1 MINKLPFKFIF
12 TALVFFMSITT
23 VSSQVSLKEISLKDQ
38 IGNSSLV
45 VEGKVIAKKS
55 FWDADH
61 KMIYTAYTIDVYK
74 VFKGES
80 YKQIEVIVKGGIV
93 GLNAFIVSHGLKLG
107 KGLTGV
113 FTLNESNLNIG
124 LTNTISAK
132 TYKVYS
138 GVQGF
143 YNYNLSD
150 DIATNPFS
158 ERKGIKSTLY
168 EDIIKVTKKNYKIV
182 SNFDIDS
189 VVKKST
195 QKKSSSTPTGITF
208 SPTTISAGTGSVL
221 TIQGSGF
228 GSTQGK
234 VGFRDSDSAGSPF
247 FDALDTHVLSWSDN
261 LITVEVPVILSNDDN
276 IDGTAGTGN
285 IRVTDSEGSSN
296 TSSAVLSIS
305 YSEINVSGDFG
316 VGDGFKSYQT
326 QHHNNNGSGGYTWIM
341 ENDFFNE
348 LTHADAPDAFL
359 RAFNNWRC
367 ETKVN
372 WEISNTFTNTSVIS
386 TSENIISFDYD
397 GTDGE
402 LDAGIL
408 GTCTYGFSGSVC
420 SSGIVWYVTDI
431 DIVFDRET
439 NWYFGTGDITNKF
452 DFETVAL
459 HELGHG
465 HQLGHVI
472 NTSNVMHF
480 SIGEENINTILDTN
494 SITGANDVQTRSV
507 FSHSCAPAIS
517 PMTEYTGNCELSVE
531 DINLENSVSVY
542 PNPTKQKI
550 YIDSPSYSLD
560 RIEIYDVSGRLISQI
575 DVSNSSNFNTI
586 NLENTS
592 KGMYFV
598 NIYSGVNFITKKIV
612 VE

>member
-1 MINKLPFKFIF
+1 ML
-12 TALVFFMSITT
+12 LFFMSLTS
-23 VSSQVSLKEISLKDQ
+23 VFPQVSLREISLKEQVD
-38 IGNSSLV
+38 NSSLV

-61 KMIYTAYTIDVYK
+61 KMIYTSYTIDVYK

-93 GLNAFIVSHGLKLG
+93 GLNAFIVSHSLKLG

-113 FTLNESNLNIG
+113 FTLYESNLNIG
-124 LTNTISAK
+124 LTNKISAK

-143 YNYNLSD
+143 YNYNFSD
-150 DIATNPFS
+150 DIAKNPFS
-158 ERKGIKSTLY
+158 ERKGVKSTLY
-168 EDIIKVTKKNYKIV
+168 EDIIKVTKKNYKTV

-234 VGFRDSDSAGSPF
+234 VGFRDSDTAGSPF

-261 LITVEVPVILSNDDN
+261 LITVEVPVILANDVN

-285 IRVTDSEGSSN
+285 IRVTNSDGSSN

-316 VGDGFKSYQT
+316 RGDGFKSYQT

-372 WEISNTFTNTSVIS
+372 WEISNTFTNTSIIS

-397 GTDGE
+397 GTDSE

-480 SIGEENINTILDTN
+480 SISDESINTILDTN
-494 SITGANDVQTRSV
+494 SIMGANDVQTRSV
-507 FSHSCAPAIS
+507 FSHSCSPAIS
-517 PMTEYTGNCELSVE
+517 PMTEYTGNCELSIE

-575 DVSNSSNFNTI
+575 DVSNSSNLNAI

-592 KGMYFV
+592 KGMYFL
-598 NIYSGVNFITKKIV
+598 NIYSGVSFITKKIV